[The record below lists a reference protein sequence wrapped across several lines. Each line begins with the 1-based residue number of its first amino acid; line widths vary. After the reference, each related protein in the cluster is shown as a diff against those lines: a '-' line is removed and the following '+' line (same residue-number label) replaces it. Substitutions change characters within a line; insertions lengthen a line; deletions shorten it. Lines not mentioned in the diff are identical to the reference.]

1 MKFAYSVKQKMTI
14 ALLLFCIMGCSIL
27 IRVLEDKSIKK
38 MNNAFLS
45 MYKDRLIPATDL
57 FFLAE
62 NIYEKR
68 FLLEETLNQPGLDK
82 ARISQTSNR
91 LENHD
96 RNIDSLIRKYEQ
108 TLLVKPEKKYL
119 TDLKSKLQAH
129 RLIEQNILVMSS
141 KHSAQEGKKM
151 FETLGKTSFQTATQK
166 LSELT
171 RIQTEVGEE
180 LIGNSK
186 FMVSGSQIYS
196 ALQVALAIVIG
207 ILIVGI
213 VFTSNVV
220 KIQNDKFNLN

>member
-1 MKFAYSVKQKMTI
+1 
-14 ALLLFCIMGCSIL
+14 MGCSIL

-38 MNNAFLS
+38 MNNAFVS

-129 RLIEQNILVMSS
+129 KLIEQNILLMSS
-141 KHSAQEGKKM
+141 RHSALEGKKM